1 LLGVYLA
8 SSLTIPDHFRV
19 GCPDVGVKI
28 AVVGGGSTYTPELIE
43 GFLTRRDRLP
53 VDELALLDID
63 SERLEVVGGL
73 AGRILKKNE
82 WPGELVLT
90 KERDRALDGAH
101 FVIVQLRVGGQAARL
116 VDETLPL
123 EFGCIGQETTGPG
136 GFAKA
141 LRTVPV
147 VLDIAEETARRGA
160 KDAWV
165 VDFTNP
171 VGIVMQALLDEGHR
185 AIGLCNSAM
194 GFQRQ
199 IASLLD
205 VEPDRVALE
214 HVGLNHLTWER
225 AARVDGVD
233 RLPDLI
239 SREADSIGE
248 NIGIPPDLIR
258 LLGAIPSYYLRYFYL
273 TDEILR
279 EQMSG
284 ARRSRAEEVM
294 AIEEGLLEM
303 YRDPALN
310 EKPKLLE
317 KRGGAYYSEA
327 AAQLIASLYD
337 GAGDDQVVDIRND
350 GALPDLPADAVV
362 EIPARID
369 REGAHPGHFDPLPPE
384 MLGLVQQVKAYER
397 LTVKAAIDGDRD
409 AALKALLANPL
420 VGRYSVATGLLEAL
434 LQANRKH
441 LARFFPQG

>member
-1 LLGVYLA
+1 
-8 SSLTIPDHFRV
+8 
-19 GCPDVGVKI
+19 VGVKI

-43 GFLTRRDRLP
+43 GFLTHLERLP
-53 VDELALLDID
+53 VDELVLHDID
-63 SERLEVVGGL
+63 SSRLDIVGGL
-73 AGRILKKNE
+73 ARRILTKRE

-90 KERDRALDGAH
+90 GDRDRALDGSH

-116 VDETLPL
+116 MDETLPL

-147 VLDIAEETARRGA
+147 VLEIAEETARRGA
-160 KDAWV
+160 RDAWV

-185 AIGLCNSAM
+185 AIGLCNSAI

-199 IASLLD
+199 IAGLLE
-205 VEPDRVALE
+205 VPPDTVALE

-233 RLPDLI
+233 RLPELI
-239 SREADSIGE
+239 ASSADTIGE
-248 NIGIPPDLIR
+248 HIGIPAELIR

-273 TDEILR
+273 TDEVLR
-279 EQMSG
+279 EQLSG
-284 ARRSRAEEVM
+284 AKRSRAEEVM
-294 AIEEGLLEM
+294 AIEEQLLEM
-303 YRDPALN
+303 YRNPALV

-317 KRGGAYYSEA
+317 KRGGAFYSEA
-327 AAQLIASLYD
+327 AAQLIASLHA
-337 GAGDDQVVDIRND
+337 GTGDDQVVDIRND
-350 GALPDLPADAVV
+350 GAIPDLPPDAVV

-369 REGAHPGHFDPLPPE
+369 RDGAHPGTFSPLAPE

-397 LTVKAAIDGDRD
+397 LAVRAAIHGDRSV
-409 AALKALLANPL
+409 ALKALLANPL
-420 VGRYSVATGLLEAL
+420 VARYSVASGLLDAL

-441 LARFFPQG
+441 LPRFFPQG

>member
-1 LLGVYLA
+1 M
-8 SSLTIPDHFRV
+8 
-19 GCPDVGVKI
+19 GVKI

-53 VDELALLDID
+53 VDELVLLDID
-63 SERLEVVGGL
+63 SDRLETVGGL
-73 AGRILKKNE
+73 ARRILTRNE

-90 KERDRALDGAH
+90 KDRDRALDGAH
-101 FVIVQLRVGGQAARL
+101 FIIVQLRVGGQAARL

-199 IASLLD
+199 IAGLLG

-239 SREADSIGE
+239 SRQADSIGE
-248 NIGIPPDLIR
+248 HIGIPPDLIR

-279 EQMSG
+279 EQLSG
-284 ARRSRAEEVM
+284 AKRSRAEEVM
-294 AIEEGLLEM
+294 AIEERLLEM
-303 YRDPALN
+303 YRDPALT

-317 KRGGAYYSEA
+317 ERGGAYYSEA

-337 GAGDDQVVDIRND
+337 GTGDDQVVDIRND
-350 GALPDLPADAVV
+350 GALPDLSADAVV

-369 REGAHPGHFDPLPPE
+369 RNGAHPGHFNPLPPE

-397 LTVKAAIDGDRD
+397 LTVKAAIDGDRN

>member
-1 LLGVYLA
+1 
-8 SSLTIPDHFRV
+8 
-19 GCPDVGVKI
+19 VGVKI

-43 GFLTRRDRLP
+43 GFLTHRERLP
-53 VDELALLDID
+53 VDELVLFDID
-63 SERLEVVGGL
+63 SERLDVVGGL
-73 AGRILKKNE
+73 ARRILTKRE

-90 KERDRALDGAH
+90 GDRSRALDGAH

-116 VDETLPL
+116 LDETLPL

-141 LRTVPV
+141 LRTVPI

-160 KDAWV
+160 KEAWV

-199 IASLLD
+199 LAGLLD

-233 RLPDLI
+233 RLPELI
-239 SREADSIGE
+239 ATEADAIGDH
-248 NIGIPPDLIR
+248 IGIPADLIR
-258 LLGAIPSYYLRYFYL
+258 LLGAIPSYYLRYFYM
-273 TDEILR
+273 TEEVLR
-279 EQMSG
+279 EQLSG
-284 ARRSRAEEVM
+284 AKRSRAVEVM
-294 AIEEGLLEM
+294 EIEQTLLEM
-303 YRDPALN
+303 YRDPALV

-327 AAQLIASLYD
+327 AAQLIASLHA
-337 GAGDDQVVDIRND
+337 GTGDDQVVDIRND
-350 GALPDLPADAVV
+350 GAIPDLPADAVV
-362 EIPARID
+362 EIPARVD
-369 REGAHPGHFDPLPPE
+369 RDGAHPGRFDPLAPE

-397 LTVKAAIDGDRD
+397 LAVRAAINGDRS

-420 VGRYSVATGLLEAL
+420 VGRYSVATGLLESL

-441 LARFFPQG
+441 LPRFFPEG